1 MSPWLRD
8 LRHDLL
14 KHALWYARDLRDAGG
29 PPTPADVRAL
39 RRAVLELRDGEGAQV
54 SALGLWRTLRPEA
67 EADGVPAGR
76 LDAFEAA
83 VRTAE
88 QAIRA
93 LGDRAAPEE
102 ILQAVDQLLA
112 LEGAFQELAADPG

>member
-1 MSPWLRD
+1 MPPWLRD

-29 PPTPADVRAL
+29 APTPGDARAL
-39 RRAVLELRDGEGAQV
+39 RRAVLELRDSEGAV
-54 SALGLWRTLRPEA
+54 VTALGLWRALRPEA

-83 VRTAE
+83 VRAAE
-88 QAIRA
+88 EAAGA
-93 LGDRAAPEE
+93 LGDRSTPEE
-102 ILQAVDQLLA
+102 ILRAQDRLLA
-112 LEGAFQELAADPG
+112 LEGALQDLAAG